1 MLSFKEYIDFLEI
14 ATDSW
19 LTAPVQP
26 VAGLMR
32 KYNAPVPGNI
42 DLSNKPPTNKNSEI
56 DLDLLKIINRMKN
69 RQHKNVGGKNKTKN
83 ND

>member
-1 MLSFKEYIDFLEI
+1 MLSFREYVNFLEI

-42 DLSNKPPTNKNSEI
+42 DLSNKPPTNKDSGIEPEFLEI
-56 DLDLLKIINRMKN
+56 LKRIKN
-69 RQHKNVGGKNKTKN
+69 RQPKKTGGSQEKKPI
-83 ND
+83 